1 MRNFRFR
8 LATLA
13 VLTPL
18 LLVACGKRGN
28 LFLPPKPAPA
38 QTTSAPAATPP
49 AAAQERLPENTR

>member
-1 MRNFRFR
+1 MRNFRFP
-8 LATLA
+8 LATFA

-18 LLVACGKRGN
+18 LLFACGKRGD

-38 QTTSAPAATPP
+38 QTTPAPAATPP